1 MGKETEYNSSMN
13 AGLDRE
19 VGPKSKNSSTLRESA
34 LRKFNVNQNEA
45 TRSSPEDL
53 YSLFIVALVNA
64 KDDVNFLA

>member
-1 MGKETEYNSSMN
+1 
-13 AGLDRE
+13 
-19 VGPKSKNSSTLRESA
+19 LRESA

-64 KDDVNFLA
+64 KDDSELVSLLTVDCSSDNVCI